1 MRNLVN
7 LWKEKIIFPKIY
19 DQRNVDIGK
28 IMKEEYLN
36 VQTVKQYILWR
47 VQQTVKTIHIMARP
61 ANC

>member
-36 VQTVKQYILWR
+36 VQTVK
-47 VQQTVKTIHIMARP
+47 TIHIMARQ